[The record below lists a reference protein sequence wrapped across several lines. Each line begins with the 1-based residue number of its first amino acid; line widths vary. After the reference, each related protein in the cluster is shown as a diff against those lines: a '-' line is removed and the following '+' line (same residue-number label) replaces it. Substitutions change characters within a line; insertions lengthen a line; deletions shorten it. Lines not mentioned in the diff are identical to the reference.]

1 MSDATFDPPNLALT
15 TIGLSLATFM
25 RVLDTTIANVS
36 LPTIGGEL
44 GKSYDEATWVI
55 TSFMVCMAI
64 TLPLTGYLS
73 RRFGEVRLFVWC
85 TVLFSLASLMCGL
98 SDSMDMLLFF
108 RCIQGAVS
116 GPLYP
121 VTQSLMVET
130 YPRAKRPMALAL
142 IGMITIVAPIVGPV
156 LGGWI
161 TDNYSWHWIFFI
173 NVPIGIFASVVAG
186 AQLADMK
193 QATERPRMD
202 YVGLF
207 SLIIGVG
214 ALQILLNKGQD
225 DNWFHSTFIVV
236 LGIVSVIALVVFLVW
251 ELTDDQPIVDL
262 RLFRH
267 RNFAAGTLVL
277 VLSYSTFFGLGL
289 LLPLWMQRVLNYTA
303 LWSGLALAPV
313 GFFPVVLTYFVGK
326 YGPRIDLRILAA
338 LAFIVFGVTC
348 MLNAGFDTEVNFGSL
363 FDVRLLQGL
372 GVALFF
378 MPVLTILL
386 SDLEGFEI
394 AAGSGTS
401 TFLRQLGGSFAA
413 SIVTFMW
420 DRGAATEHAH
430 LHVHINPYNPI
441 ARHAIDLMGHGHPQ
455 KSLAMI
461 NNLITQQSFQV
472 SFDNVTRTLGWILFA
487 LIPILWLT
495 KPPFVHGTG
504 KRAEIAAPERSS
516 EV

>member
-161 TDNYSWHWIFFI
+161 TDSYSWHWIFFI

-186 AQLADMK
+186 AQLAGMK

-214 ALQILLNKGQD
+214 ALQILLNKG
-225 DNWFHSTFIVV
+225 
-236 LGIVSVIALVVFLVW
+236 
-251 ELTDDQPIVDL
+251 
-262 RLFRH
+262 
-267 RNFAAGTLVL
+267 
-277 VLSYSTFFGLGL
+277 
-289 LLPLWMQRVLNYTA
+289 
-303 LWSGLALAPV
+303 
-313 GFFPVVLTYFVGK
+313 
-326 YGPRIDLRILAA
+326 
-338 LAFIVFGVTC
+338 
-348 MLNAGFDTEVNFGSL
+348 
-363 FDVRLLQGL
+363 
-372 GVALFF
+372 
-378 MPVLTILL
+378 
-386 SDLEGFEI
+386 
-394 AAGSGTS
+394 
-401 TFLRQLGGSFAA
+401 
-413 SIVTFMW
+413 
-420 DRGAATEHAH
+420 
-430 LHVHINPYNPI
+430 
-441 ARHAIDLMGHGHPQ
+441 
-455 KSLAMI
+455 
-461 NNLITQQSFQV
+461 
-472 SFDNVTRTLGWILFA
+472 
-487 LIPILWLT
+487 
-495 KPPFVHGTG
+495 
-504 KRAEIAAPERSS
+504 
-516 EV
+516 